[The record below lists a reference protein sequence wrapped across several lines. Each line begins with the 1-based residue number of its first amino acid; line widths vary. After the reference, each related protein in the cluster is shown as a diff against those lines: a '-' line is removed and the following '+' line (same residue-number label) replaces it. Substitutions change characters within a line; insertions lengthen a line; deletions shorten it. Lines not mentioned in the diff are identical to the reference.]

1 MVLKYELL
9 YADKEKLQGLINKQ
23 QKTLADVE
31 YLDLEY
37 VANIIKNFENPNP
50 ERNRENLRKK
60 DIKIPNAFGNAIKY
74 RKLRGKN
81 RSKMIKKTETAQ
93 M

>member
-1 MVLKYELL
+1 MLKYELL

-37 VANIIKNFENPNP
+37 VANIIKNFENP
-50 ERNRENLRKK
+50 EAE
-60 DIKIPNAFGNAIKY
+60 
-74 RKLRGKN
+74 
-81 RSKMIKKTETAQ
+81 KTQ
-93 M
+93 

>member
-1 MVLKYELL
+1 MKTEFSNLIMPSRIL
-9 YADKEKLQGLINKQ
+9 YS
-23 QKTLADVE
+23 T
-31 YLDLEY
+31 
-37 VANIIKNFENPNP
+37 NISKNFENPNP

>member
-1 MVLKYELL
+1 MKTEFSNLIMPSCIL
-9 YADKEKLQGLINKQ
+9 YS
-23 QKTLADVE
+23 T
-31 YLDLEY
+31 
-37 VANIIKNFENPNP
+37 NISKNFENPNP

>member
-37 VANIIKNFENPNP
+37 VANIIKTFENPNF
-50 ERNRENLRKK
+50 ET
-60 DIKIPNAFGNAIKY
+60 
-74 RKLRGKN
+74 GKN
-81 RSKMIKKTETAQ
+81 TVIC
-93 M
+93 